1 MKGLPSAANS
11 PQVKVVQWNEGHAT
25 EEFKPRMVYLSL
37 FPEQS
42 AKALF
47 TLIPCI
53 IFKSTNF
60 AFLAADVDQANKI
73 TIQSHHKHEKYP
85 GSNKSRTIGH

>member
-1 MKGLPSAANS
+1 MKGLSSVAHS

-25 EEFKPRMVYLSL
+25 EEFKPRMVYFSVLPDQL
-37 FPEQS
+37 

-53 IFKSTNF
+53 IFKSANF
-60 AFLAADVDQANKI
+60 DFLAADVNQANKI
-73 TIQSHHKHEKYP
+73 TI
-85 GSNKSRTIGH
+85 